1 MHLDQWIDEHR
12 VPTRLAVWLAALAVL
27 SFLGFVLPA
36 QAATVEVEWQWPTLR
51 TDGAPLPASEIREI
65 AIAHGTCNAT
75 NTGLTAATGTVT
87 AAPPTTVLQFER
99 PAGPACVQAHIVD
112 TAGLES
118 ARVVVPFT
126 AVDQSPPT
134 LLSKRAMCPP
144 AGPTNTNEARSSR
157 RPSLHSSVAI
167 APRVAPSFAALS
179 QPRLSRPSG
188 SSRPPE
194 SDPDQPREVPGSVKE
209 GGVPA
214 PPFESIR
221 TESEPPDVPIT
232 VSTSVTARLP
242 PLRVVTM
249 SPVPVVPMTVSMLL
263 TTRLPVAS
271 IDSESVPEEPSTVSM
286 AEIFSPPLAPSS
298 DTMSVPPEPTIVS
311 NAETA

>member
-126 AVDQSPPT
+126 AGRQSPGSPPGPPVIVRIVIVFPT
-134 LLSKRAMCPP
+134 EPPPVVDPTYAVVGRSTSAGMTTRNRVYDVRSYGPQLVGELSVGKPCDC
-144 AGPTNTNEARSSR
+144 
-157 RPSLHSSVAI
+157 
-167 APRVAPSFAALS
+167 
-179 QPRLSRPSG
+179 
-188 SSRPPE
+188 
-194 SDPDQPREVPGSVKE
+194 SD
-209 GGVPA
+209 A
-214 PPFESIR
+214 R
-221 TESEPPDVPIT
+221 TESWGAGPGQYCRVDGQINEVR
-232 VSTSVTARLP
+232 STYLGLGAPFRPGSWTRCEQVTP
-242 PLRVVTM
+242 
-249 SPVPVVPMTVSMLL
+249 
-263 TTRLPVAS
+263 
-271 IDSESVPEEPSTVSM
+271 
-286 AEIFSPPLAPSS
+286 
-298 DTMSVPPEPTIVS
+298 
-311 NAETA
+311 